1 MNTINLW
8 AGWYLLLLGLPL
20 WLIGV
25 LAKDWAMKPA
35 SVRHRESG
43 R

>member
-1 MNTINLW
+1 MNTIMLW

-25 LAKDWAMKPA
+25 LAKDWAGKPA
-35 SVRHRESG
+35 PVRRPHSG
-43 R
+43 Q

>member
-1 MNTINLW
+1 MNTIILW
-8 AGWYLLLLGLPL
+8 AGWYVLLLGLPL

-25 LAKDWAMKPA
+25 LAKDWARNPA
-35 SVRHRESG
+35 SVRRRESG

>member
-1 MNTINLW
+1 MNTIAMW
-8 AGWYLLLLGLPL
+8 AGWYVLLLGLPL

-35 SVRHRESG
+35 SVPRRES
-43 R
+43 RQ